1 MASIPPKFVYSNAK
15 AYFDGTLDP
24 ETAKRWERTVT
35 ALTGTRIKDD
45 GILFLPWLLGALGN
59 LFK

>member
-24 ETAKRWERTVT
+24 ETAKRWERTVMREL
-35 ALTGTRIKDD
+35 AYFDKKRRKS
-45 GILFLPWLLGALGN
+45 WLSGR
-59 LFK
+59 

>member
-1 MASIPPKFVYSNAK
+1 MGSIPPKFVYSNAK

-24 ETAKRWERTVT
+24 ETARRWEKTVQY
-35 ALTGTRIKDD
+35 LNRRKIKDD
-45 GILFLPWLLGALGN
+45 DIIFLPWLLGALGS